1 MQSLPFDRIPDFP
14 MMTLQSQTTCPIART
29 VRPQESI
36 EVNPEASEQREDCSR
51 APCPCSLVAA
61 TQVAARLLH
70 GRPHLFAAQ
79 LAIGG
84 VTACLAALMGC
95 GREQPGFQISPGPDE
110 RGATKRASLEDG
122 RPLDAWTEPIVR
134 EPVAPSLPA
143 RQPEPPRNKEP
154 SEQPSPQPSEPPL
167 PPPDFRFVLGQ
178 GQSESTYTSCA
189 WVTVS
194 QVALPTRQHVTADES
209 SGRSTY
215 FLGCN
220 KGRHLSQEGKVVLL
234 PALQCLDVSLLV
246 MTFAQQND
254 ADGLA
259 HDGSVFERVPLAAY
273 WQHRLTA
280 SSGQADRERF
290 VLLSPNMPEPASH
303 TTIGYEDF
311 RGPYDRSDK
320 DHNDL
325 VLNIHAPK
333 PSQSGA
339 PSLRIPHLID
349 TCYL

>member
-1 MQSLPFDRIPDFP
+1 MNQ
-14 MMTLQSQTTCPIART
+14 
-29 VRPQESI
+29 
-36 EVNPEASEQREDCSR
+36 EASEQREDCSR
-51 APCPCSLVAA
+51 ARCPCSLVAV
-61 TQVAARLLH
+61 THVAARLLH
-70 GRPHLFAAQ
+70 GRTHRFAAQ

-110 RGATKRASLEDG
+110 RGAPKRASLEDG
-122 RPLDAWTEPIVR
+122 RPLEGWPGPIAR
-134 EPVAPSLPA
+134 EPVSPSIPAP
-143 RQPEPPRNKEP
+143 QPELPPNKEP
-154 SEQPSPQPSEPPL
+154 TEGSAPQPPEPPL

-178 GQSESTYTSCA
+178 GQSESVYTSCA

-194 QVALPTRQHVTADES
+194 QAEMLTRQPSAADES
-209 SGRSTY
+209 VSSSTY

-234 PALQCLDVSLLV
+234 PASRCLDVSLRV
-246 MTFAQQND
+246 MTFVHQND

-259 HDGSVFERVPLAAY
+259 QDGSVFERVPQAAS
-273 WQHRLTA
+273 WQHVLSPSA
-280 SSGQADRERF
+280 GPADRERF
-290 VLLSPNMPEPASH
+290 ALLSSHSGQQPTPAST

-325 VLNIHAPK
+325 VLAIHAPNSNQQGI
-333 PSQSGA
+333 PA
-339 PSLRIPHLID
+339 LRIAHLLD
-349 TCYL
+349 TCEL